1 MTIKN
6 INQMNKEKIR
16 IISKLKGNEIT
27 ELCKL
32 YSLKGYNDKEYLKD
46 LENLQDYYLK
56 NQQPNNLSHYEKL
69 HNGYCA
75 CLGFYKGLCEY
86 TYNQIQETN
95 EIHSINLLEIFKNV
109 FNLLFN
115 CEKNLEIL
123 NMILSKNNEDLDD
136 IIEEIYMLTVY
147 NYDDLI
153 YHDHILKRI
162 YDNTEDFDKL
172 FEPLNNSESY
182 FNTVFKSFLE
192 CFDNNKDYKD
202 CFESTF
208 DKVTTFS
215 NQLSESINNEKMKTI
230 INNINKKYED

>member
-1 MTIKN
+1 MCPDYT
-6 INQMNKEKIR
+6 
-16 IISKLKGNEIT
+16 T
-27 ELCKL
+27 
-32 YSLKGYNDKEYLKD
+32 NDKEYFKG
-46 LENLQDYYLK
+46 LENLHDYYLK

-69 HNGYCA
+69 HNAYCA
-75 CLGFYKGLCEY
+75 CLGFYKGLGEY

-95 EIHSINLLEIFKNV
+95 EIHSINLLGIFKNV

-123 NMILSKNNEDLDD
+123 NMLLSKNNEDLDD
-136 IIEEIYMLTVY
+136 IEEIYMLTVC
-147 NYDDLI
+147 NYYDLI

-172 FEPLNNSESY
+172 FEPLNNSESD
-182 FNTVFKSFLE
+182 FNTVFESFLE

-215 NQLSESINNEKMKTI
+215 NQLSEFINNEKMKTI